1 MAAILYLLI
10 VLNKNQRKPA
20 RALAESKK
28 NNIDTKTFHICFLGI
43 FLDIFNKS
51 CFYGGH
57 LGFTHFAQYWPTE
70 LFSLNSF
77 HPKPLHSH
85 QKLWGEFILNDLR
98 TFFKKMLF
106 MAAILD
112 LLIMLKI
119 EKPKPVLCILWP
131 PKPKYRHQKRQFL
144 LIRGVFRTFPKKG
157 LFMAAILDFLK
168 MLNR

>member
-10 VLNKNQRKPA
+10 VLNKNTKRKPA
-20 RALAESKK
+20 SALAESKK
-28 NNIDTKTFHICFLGI
+28 KQHWYKKHSISASLGY
-43 FLDIFNKS
+43 FWDIFNKS

-119 EKPKPVLCILWP
+119 EKPKPILCILWP
-131 PKPKYRHQKRQFL
+131 PKPKYWHQKHQFL
-144 LIRGVFRTFPKKG
+144 IIRGVSRTFPKKG
-157 LFMAAILDFLK
+157 
-168 MLNR
+168 